1 MALAEARAA
10 WQRTANRCLVQE
22 DAKRA
27 PKLAYCSSVPPSV
40 KQAETE
46 PTSAAGGQDI
56 PSSNSLPFH
65 RSPSYSNL
73 SPNTKWWLQT
83 QPNYGCHRG
92 LMDEKIR
99 SPEGNMEN
107 SQIQDSLVDVTRN
120 EDDYEV
126 VSQASHIESLFD
138 NKNFVTCEKK
148 GIKVKEEKLRSIYHL
163 PNFQDPVKI
172 ELEEDMEELRDI
184 GIISSEGSKSSGD
197 LYFGS
202 DSSWVGTEKNTPWWR
217 TADTEE
223 LAFLVAQRSL
233 DLIENCDLPSPQN
246 VHVKKNLSTDI
257 SCLSH
262 SEISTSIP
270 VRKSSGFG
278 GTRDS
283 SPATSAGSSCRNL
296 RMLTEEQLLSS
307 PKYPLRDSPTQERN
321 REIHMQKDDAGK
333 AQLLEAL
340 RHSQTRAREAETV
353 AKQVSAEKEH
363 VVKLVFRQ
371 AQQLFAYKQW
381 VQLLQLENMY
391 FQLKNNKLLSAATT
405 SPAIS
410 PWTVPSNRK
419 MQRGWMK
426 SSGRNRA
433 KRRRPRPRYD
443 VGRYA
448 IVFALGLGLVGAG
461 LLLGWTIGWMLPTWD
476 LLLIPFSQICFTYFL
491 GIAHDLRL
499 FLPAVV
505 RPILDSLETSKPVP
519 PPQLSD
525 VVAAMTG
532 KKRD

>member
-40 KQAETE
+40 KQSETG
-46 PTSAAGGQDI
+46 PTTAAGGQDI

-83 QPNYGCHRG
+83 QPNYGCQRG
-92 LMDEKIR
+92 LMDEKLR

-107 SQIQDSLVDVTRN
+107 IQVQESLADVTRN
-120 EDDYEV
+120 EDDYEL
-126 VSQASHIESLFD
+126 VSQASHIESPFD
-138 NKNFVTCEKK
+138 NQCKNFVTCENK
-148 GIKVKEEKLRSIYHL
+148 GIKIKEEKLRSIYHL
-163 PNFQDPVKI
+163 QNCQDPVKI
-172 ELEEDMEELRDI
+172 EFEDDMEELRNI

-197 LYFGS
+197 LYFDS
-202 DSSWVGTEKNTPWWR
+202 DSSWVVTEKSTPWWR

-223 LAFLVAQRSL
+223 LALLVAQRSL

-246 VHVKKNLSTDI
+246 VHVKKKSTNI
-257 SCLSH
+257 SCLGH
-262 SEISTSIP
+262 SEVSASLP
-270 VRKSSGFG
+270 VRSNHHLD
-278 GTRDS
+278 THDS
-283 SPATSAGSSCRNL
+283 SPATLAGSSCRNL
-296 RMLTEEQLLSS
+296 RMVTKEQLLSS
-307 PKYPLRDSPTQERN
+307 PKYPLRDSPTQGKN
-321 REIHMQKDDAGK
+321 RESKMHEDDPGK

-353 AKQVSAEKEH
+353 AKQVCAEKEH

-371 AQQLFAYKQW
+371 AQQLFAYKQL

-391 FQLKNNKLLSAATT
+391 FQLKNNKILSAATT

-410 PWTVPSNRK
+410 PWTTPGNRK
-419 MQRGWMK
+419 KQKGWMK
-426 SSGRNRA
+426 SSSRNRV
-433 KRRRPRPRYD
+433 KRRRPRYD

-461 LLLGWTIGWMLPTWD
+461 LLLGWTIGWMLPTW
-476 LLLIPFSQICFTYFL
+476 
-491 GIAHDLRL
+491 
-499 FLPAVV
+499 
-505 RPILDSLETSKPVP
+505 
-519 PPQLSD
+519 
-525 VVAAMTG
+525 
-532 KKRD
+532 